1 MIDKKFSKSFDEV
14 LQQAY
19 LFYDGFLIDEADFTA
34 ASPLFAIPFAA
45 NFLIDIEAADALPTN
60 EDVLNEQTLLTQA
73 VEEAMESAR
82 EHYQKLLLYINL
94 AWHDDKAIAKAF
106 GSTLYD
112 KARSNTLKLINLMQD
127 SFNDANSVTYKAD
140 LIAVGFVQADIDLLS
155 SLADDITAKNR
166 VQEKFMKLSSQ
177 RSETRIVAFNKV
189 WDSMA
194 KLSDTSKIIF
204 KDSPAKIEYYLLY
217 PTGEPQMPGKVQ
229 NMGYDLPTNTV
240 SWDADFYSDTY
251 QLERKFHT
259 DPDWTVVYEGA
270 DTSVVDDP
278 PSPGMWYFRCRGH
291 NDEGYGNW
299 SDELEVLMPT

>member
-60 EDVLNEQTLLTQA
+60 EDDLNEQTLLTQA
-73 VEEAMESAR
+73 VEEDMESAR

-94 AWHDDKAIAKAF
+94 AWPDDKAIAKAF

-140 LIAVGFVQADIDLLS
+140 LIAVGFVQADIDLLG

-270 DTSVVDDP
+270 DTSVVDVLTT
-278 PSPGMWYFRCRGH
+278 GTWLYRCRGQ
-291 NDEGYGNW
+291 NENGYGDW
-299 SDELEVLMPT
+299 SDELLALIPV